1 MQINTWARG
10 KFFLARQRGAR
21 KRKMRRRDKCFYKV
35 KSCWA
40 TPCPTGCGPGE
51 WRQRVQY
58 LRVKLEQ
65 LRKCGR
71 VKDLYR

>member
-1 MQINTWARG
+1 MEAE
-10 KFFLARQRGAR
+10 
-21 KRKMRRRDKCFYKV
+21 
-35 KSCWA
+35 
-40 TPCPTGCGPGE
+40 GE